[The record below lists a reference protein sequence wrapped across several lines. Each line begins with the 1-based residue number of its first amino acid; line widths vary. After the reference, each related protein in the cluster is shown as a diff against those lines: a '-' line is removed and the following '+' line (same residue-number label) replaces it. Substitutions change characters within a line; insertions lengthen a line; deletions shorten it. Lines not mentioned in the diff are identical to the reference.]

1 MVKRKDDSV
10 LNEEALAGQIP
21 EYVEPKVETKAEPSV
36 YDMVGT
42 KLGSFTKSEQVY
54 NDRIAEADATNAAI
68 GGTKLGGNIYEAAE
82 ARAGWIE
89 IDRAV
94 LVERDYFY
102 PYDLRFYGRPATV

>member
-21 EYVEPKVETKAEPSV
+21 EYTEPKVETKAEPSV

-42 KLGSFTKSEQVY
+42 KLGSFTKSEQVH
-54 NDRIAEADATNAAI
+54 NDRIAEAELHDESI

-82 ARAGWIE
+82 ARAGFGRDSYPSFAGISSE
-89 IDRAV
+89 IIM
-94 LVERDYFY
+94 
-102 PYDLRFYGRPATV
+102 

>member
-54 NDRIAEADATNAAI
+54 NDRIAEAESHNESI
-68 GGTKLGGNIYEAAE
+68 GGTKLGGNIYEAGNAKE
-82 ARAGWIE
+82 FKTGDWRSITPVYKP
-89 IDRAV
+89 DSKTK
-94 LVERDYFY
+94 FQ
-102 PYDLRFYGRPATV
+102 T